1 MSDETVPS
9 VEVRLLGPV
18 QLLVNGS
25 ALNIGGTKPRA
36 VLGMLAVNR
45 RRVVSSHAL
54 ANGIWDGRPPRRFAP
69 TLHVFVADIRKAL
82 RTAGADPA
90 AILRTITPGYQLEL
104 ADNCCDAARFESK
117 RIAATAAAAAG
128 DHAGAL
134 AHFDTALA
142 QWSGDPLADLRGLG
156 FADNFAAEL
165 AERRLNTV
173 LSRVDAEIALG
184 RAAETVGAMTTLA
197 ADHPVNEAVW
207 RRLVTALYLA
217 GRQAEALDACRRLR
231 TNLAEREGLDPDPV
245 TLALEQQVR
254 RQQPLL
260 PVELPSGKTTTA
272 ATQSAPRAALR
283 LSDGRTVEIDNGVR
297 IGRQPDNDLVLDDA
311 RVSRHHAR
319 LVVREAGMLLVDLGS
334 ANGTYVNGTQIVTG
348 TLVADGDT
356 IRIGSTAM
364 RIESIADE

>member
-1 MSDETVPS
+1 MPDETVPS
-9 VEVRLLGPV
+9 VDVRLLGPV
-18 QLLVNGS
+18 QLMVDGS
-25 ALNIGGTKPRA
+25 ALNIGGTKTRA
-36 VLGMLAVNR
+36 VLAMLAVNR

-54 ANGIWDGRPPRRFAP
+54 ANGIWDGRPPGRFVP

-82 RTAGADPA
+82 RTAGADAA
-90 AILRTITPGYQLEL
+90 AILRTITPGYQLNIS
-104 ADNCCDAARFESK
+104 DNCCDAARFESK
-117 RIAATAAAAAG
+117 RAAASAAAAAG

-134 AHFDTALA
+134 VHFDTALA

-156 FADNFAAEL
+156 FADNFAADL
-165 AERRLNTV
+165 ADRRMNTV

-184 RAAETVGAMTTLA
+184 RAAETVGGMTALA

-231 TNLAEREGLDPDPV
+231 TNLADLEGLDPDPV

-254 RQQPLL
+254 HQQPLL
-260 PVELPSGKTTTA
+260 PIEVPRGKTTMET
-272 ATQSAPRAALR
+272 TQPAPRAALR
-283 LSDGRTVEIDNGVR
+283 LSDGRIVEINNGVR
-297 IGRQPDNDLVLDDA
+297 IGRLPDNDLVLDDA

-319 LVVREAGMLLVDLGS
+319 LVVREAGVLLVDLGS
-334 ANGTYVNGTQIVTG
+334 ANGTYVNGTQIVAG
-348 TLVADGDT
+348 TLLSDGDT

-364 RIESIADE
+364 RVEVLADE